1 MGKTIK
7 YPLVNLCQNIYR
19 NLDLHTP
26 KARSITTLVLAC
38 AILYFSSACV
48 DGFNFGVIRYC
59 LSPYPESPGS
69 HPLALLVSS
78 IWNIAELQN
87 MKESCTDPGH
97 LQTTFVNVKKR
108 RFVSTNIYLGYV
120 LPFSCTQLYI
130 INKLISPFHRY
141 LTTLIFIKFIVV
153 FHLQFWVSIPIM
165 LGPKHSNQKEM

>member
-1 MGKTIK
+1 MIPKIVYLSWVKPK

-59 LSPYPESPGS
+59 LSPYPESPRS

-97 LQTTFVNVKKR
+97 LQTIFVNLKKR
-108 RFVSTNIYLGYV
+108 RFVSTNIYIWGIYCHLV
-120 LPFSCTQLYI
+120 VHNCISL
-130 INKLISPFHRY
+130 IN
-141 LTTLIFIKFIVV
+141 
-153 FHLQFWVSIPIM
+153 
-165 LGPKHSNQKEM
+165 